1 MRARNVT
8 RLLLL
13 GLAAVIAAGTLT
25 SFGILRDFSGT
36 QATMPRP
43 VQPFAAQAIGGVS
56 TTQLGQSIAA
66 SQAVTQVLKGERT
79 TIPAVFSGP
88 GFSVDP
94 DTGPPYDVSP
104 PPPLVP
110 IKPLGTVWSSVDVN
124 CDGQVDFMA
133 ADFMPA
139 NCALLAGGPPG
150 YEGRASPLT
159 WLEAPTNVAGGP
171 AAFLLPIMP
180 PWPWIAR
187 HKVDIGWLCLGTIPA
202 WVATNSVLNTVYAQ
216 IPFSPGGGAFVAATK
231 LGGSPTTPPSSVC
244 LDSPQSS
251 ESITTLYNNPPLN
264 GVDANWDGL
273 DDNSGLYVRWTALQ
287 SVGSTSLNQPGD
299 LRKSFQS
306 PPSFPSDTGYVE
318 RFVQLECYWLDDNGC
333 SMDDC
338 DANDDGYISAEES
351 WNDPDLWAMGGIDN
365 VDADRDC
372 LMNAA
377 RAQPGWPAAAIDA
390 ADSPNG
396 VTCDSSPNWVPYS
409 VDPVLV
415 HHDTAADTD
424 CDGLVDGIEWA
435 WGSDPTLA
443 DTDNDGASDF
453 VEMFQFTDPTDTDSD
468 DDGLLDRPDDDYL
481 AAAAGSAETGESVNL
496 DDNCPTVANPGQEN
510 NDGKRR
516 DNGIK
521 IPNASASN
529 PNQDKLGDACDD
541 DDDNDG
547 ANDAYESW
555 QGTVPLKLDT
565 DGDTVNDGAE
575 LRRMTFDPSA
585 DPLNAALKPAWNNSE
600 QVYYRGCRINVNNN
614 YPGFWEYDGTSDGVE
629 MDVDGDGILCQS
641 GGSIVD
647 EDSDNGWGTG
657 GGAACEIIDQV
668 EAFGYGTGVANKDS
682 DGDGCADWIEI
693 VDVNGDRQ
701 ASFVSDG
708 RFIADRAFNRI
719 LPDPVSDSILDIDKN
734 GLVTVVDVMLALK
747 NSSPTKWPSTCGPEG

>member
-25 SFGILRDFSGT
+25 SFSVVRDSSVT
-36 QATMPRP
+36 RANMPRP

-66 SQAVTQVLKGERT
+66 SQVVTQVLKGERT

-124 CDGQVDFMA
+124 CDGQVDLMYDGIA
-133 ADFMPA
+133 QT
-139 NCALLAGGPPG
+139 
-150 YEGRASPLT
+150 PLT
-159 WLEAPTNVAGGP
+159 WLEATTNKGALGP

-187 HKVDIGWLCLGTIPA
+187 HKVDIGMICIGTVPP
-202 WVATNSVLNTVYAQ
+202 WPLVATNSVLNTVYAQ
-216 IPFSPGGGAFVAATK
+216 VPFSPGGGAFVAATK
-231 LGGSPTTPPSSVC
+231 LGGAPTTPPSNVC
-244 LDSPQSS
+244 LDSPQTS

-318 RFVQLECYWLDDNGC
+318 RFVQLECYWLDDDGC
-333 SMDDC
+333 DATHGDC
-338 DANDDGYISAEES
+338 DADDSGFISPEES
-351 WNDPDLWAMGGIDN
+351 WNDPDLVTLGGKTH
-365 VDADRDC
+365 VDADGDC
-372 LMNAA
+372 LMNGGHV
-377 RAQPGWPAAAIDA
+377 QPGWPAVDA
-390 ADSPNG
+390 VDTPTG
-396 VTCDSSPNWVPYS
+396 VTCDSSPNWVRYS
-409 VDPVLV
+409 EDPVWV
-415 HHDTAADTD
+415 QHDTAADQD
-424 CDGLVDGIEWA
+424 CDGLLDGIEWA
-435 WGSDPTLA
+435 WGSSQVDA
-443 DTDNDGASDF
+443 DTDDDGAADF

-468 DDGLLDRPDDDYL
+468 ADGLLDRPDDDYL

-521 IPNASASN
+521 IPNLDASN
-529 PNQDKLGDACDD
+529 PNQDKLGDACDE

-547 ANDAYESW
+547 ATDAYENDTTGGKVASN
-555 QGTVPLKLDT
+555 PLKPDT

-575 LRRMTFDPSA
+575 WRLGTNPNDP
-585 DPLNAALKPAWNNSE
+585 AAWPAWGAAQ
-600 QVYYRGCRINVNNN
+600 QVYYRGCQINVPAQGA
-614 YPGFWEYDGTSDGVE
+614 YPAWDAEYDGLENGVE
-629 MDVDGDGILCQS
+629 MDVDGDGIVCQS

-647 EDSDNGWGTG
+647 ADSDNGWGTG

-682 DGDGCADWIEI
+682 DGDGCEDWIEI
-693 VDVNGDRQ
+693 VDVDGNRTANVGDL
-701 ASFVSDG
+701 F
-708 RFIADRAFNRI
+708 FIANRAFNLI
-719 LPDPVSDSILDIDKN
+719 PPPDPVSDSILDIDKN
-734 GLVTVVDVMLALK
+734 GLVTVVDVMLAVK
-747 NSSPTKWPSTCGPEG
+747 NSGPLKWPSTCGPEG